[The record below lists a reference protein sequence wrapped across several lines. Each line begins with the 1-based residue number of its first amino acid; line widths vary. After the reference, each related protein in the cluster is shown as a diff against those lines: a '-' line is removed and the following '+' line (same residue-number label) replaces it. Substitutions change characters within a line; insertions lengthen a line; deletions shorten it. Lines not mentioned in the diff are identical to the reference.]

1 VAGTFR
7 RVPAQTDRL
16 NHSEGL
22 TPTGR
27 VPVEHRF
34 FGLDRRSLLPGLVVI
49 ALFVLWTVIVPSLN
63 DLLHYSQQ
71 TKAGDVFVL
80 KQGLTMDAQPGWG
93 VDSGLLTTDRST
105 TAAAGETVA
114 LSKGGVAFAVT
125 SGPFR
130 GDARKLLGQIT
141 KVDHA
146 LAGNEAFHVS
156 SDVATFHTNEGH
168 HGVAQAY
175 TTVAGAGVVTAL
187 VYGDTGLKI
196 TYTGSTT
203 AMADHGEEVGDMI
216 DSIRSGA
223 APAG

>member
-1 VAGTFR
+1 M
-7 RVPAQTDRL
+7 PAQTDRL
-16 NHSEGL
+16 NRSDGL

-49 ALFVLWTVIVPSLN
+49 ALFVLWTVIVPSVN
-63 DLLHYSQQ
+63 DLLRYSQQ

-93 VDSGLLTTDRST
+93 VDSGLLTTDKPRSQ
-105 TAAAGETVA
+105 AAGETVA
-114 LSKGGVAFAVT
+114 LSKGGVSFSVT

-130 GDARKLLGQIT
+130 GDARQLLGQIR

-146 LAGNEAFHVS
+146 LAGDEAFHVS
-156 SDVATFHTNEGH
+156 SDVVTFHTNEGH
-168 HGVAQAY
+168 RGVAQAY

-187 VYGDTGLKI
+187 VYGDTGVKL
-196 TYTGSTT
+196 TFTGSTT
-203 AMADHGEEVGDMI
+203 ALADRGEEVGDMI
-216 DSIRSGA
+216 DSIRYDA
-223 APAG
+223 AAAR

>member
-1 VAGTFR
+1 MSTRTGVSDNA
-7 RVPAQTDRL
+7 
-16 NHSEGL
+16 EGL

-49 ALFVLWTVIVPSLN
+49 ALFVLWTVIVPSVN
-63 DLLHYSQQ
+63 DALRYSQQ

-80 KQGLTMDAQPGWG
+80 ARGLTMDAQPGWG
-93 VDSGLLTTDRST
+93 VDSGLLTTDKSVT
-105 TAAAGETVA
+105 QAAGETVA
-114 LSKGGVAFAVT
+114 LSKGGVSFVAT

-130 GDARKLLGQIT
+130 GDARELLRQID

-146 LAGNEAFHVS
+146 LRRDEAFHIS

-168 HGVAQAY
+168 RGVAQGY

-196 TYTGSTT
+196 TFTGSTA
-203 AMADHGEEVGDMI
+203 AMADRGEEVGQMI
-216 DSIRSGA
+216 DSIRSDA
-223 APAG
+223 AAAE

>member
-1 VAGTFR
+1 M
-7 RVPAQTDRL
+7 PAQTDRL
-16 NHSEGL
+16 NRSEGL
-22 TPTGR
+22 APTGR

-49 ALFVLWTVIVPSLN
+49 ALFVLWTVIVPSVN
-63 DLLHYSQQ
+63 DVLDYSQQ

-80 KQGLTMDAQPGWG
+80 RQGLTMDAQPGWG
-93 VDSGLLTTDRST
+93 VDSGLLTTDKSV
-105 TAAAGETVA
+105 AQAGGETVA
-114 LSKGGVAFAVT
+114 LEKGGVSFVVT

-130 GDARKLLGQIT
+130 GDARELLGQIR

-146 LAGNEAFHVS
+146 LAGDEAFHVS

-168 HGVAQAY
+168 RGVAQAY

-196 TYTGSTT
+196 TYTGSTS

-216 DSIRSGA
+216 DNIRYDVA
-223 APAG
+223 AAR